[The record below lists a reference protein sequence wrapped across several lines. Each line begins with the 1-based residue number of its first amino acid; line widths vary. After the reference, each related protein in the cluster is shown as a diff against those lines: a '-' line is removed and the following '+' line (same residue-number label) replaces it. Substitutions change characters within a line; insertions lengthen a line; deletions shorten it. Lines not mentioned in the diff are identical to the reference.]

1 MLIHHKT
8 RILCSGVDT
17 TNQHCL
23 HPKRKMKGQKN
34 DATIKKCMHE
44 ELPQVSDAM
53 TRAIICDN
61 EPTSDK
67 NE

>member
-1 MLIHHKT
+1 MFRSRYYKSAL
-8 RILCSGVDT
+8 SP
-17 TNQHCL
+17 
-23 HPKRKMKGQKN
+23 PKKKDEGSEEWCYY
-34 DATIKKCMHE
+34 KKCMHE